1 MKNYFQIKIMD
12 LKPIIL
18 LSEYKLLRELIKQN
32 PKEGKPLSD
41 ELNRAIVIKENELNK
56 KIIRIGSQIEFLIVK
71 TQKKMDIQLVLP
83 TESNFKQQKISI
95 FAPLGTAL
103 IGFSE
108 KDEVEW
114 EMPGGKILLK
124 ITNVS
129 NDI

>member
-1 MKNYFQIKIMD
+1 MN

-18 LSEYKLLRELIKQN
+18 LSEYQLLRELIKQN
-32 PKEGKPLSD
+32 PKDGKALSD

-56 KIIRIGSQIEFLIVK
+56 KIIRLGSNIEFFVIK
-71 TQKKMDIQLVLP
+71 TKKKMNIQLVLP
-83 TESNFKQQKISI
+83 AESNLTEQKISI

-108 KDEVEW
+108 NDEVEW
-114 EMPGGKILLK
+114 EMPGGKMILK

-129 NDI
+129 NEADS